1 MPRAP
6 PGRPCTQE
14 ELNGAP
20 SPTFIP
26 STTTPH
32 LHHLTDNIL
41 SQILVEGDRVLFD
54 VRRGGKTLMDITPMD
69 LVMLVRSLNSVGVTT
84 QYSTTYT

>member
-1 MPRAP
+1 MVPPPPPLSPLPRP
-6 PGRPCTQE
+6 HI
-14 ELNGAP
+14 
-20 SPTFIP
+20 F
-26 STTTPH
+26 TT
-32 LHHLTDNIL
+32 LTDNIL